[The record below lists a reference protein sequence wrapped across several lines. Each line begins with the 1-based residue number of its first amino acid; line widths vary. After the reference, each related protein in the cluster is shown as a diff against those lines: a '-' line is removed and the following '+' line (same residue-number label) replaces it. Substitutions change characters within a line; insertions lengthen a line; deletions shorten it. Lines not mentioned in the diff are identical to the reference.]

1 MLPFAHMT
9 EVLEP
14 PPAPEDAAVLAA
26 LRAGDERAFTAL
38 VEKYHGSMVRLAT
51 TYVPSYAVAE
61 EVAQEA
67 WLGVLN
73 GIGRFE
79 GRSSLKTWIFRILT
93 NIAKTRGAREQRS
106 QAFSSVFDD
115 LGDDESAVDPDRF
128 AREGNWLLAPSGWGD
143 SPEEKLEGA
152 ECQDLIH
159 ATIESLPPNQ
169 REVIRLR
176 DVLGF
181 TSIEV
186 CNALEVSETNQRV
199 LLHRARSRVRL
210 ALEEYFDVEG
220 GTL

>member
-1 MLPFAHMT
+1 MT

-14 PPAPEDAAVLAA
+14 PPAAEDAAVIAA
-26 LRAGDERAFTAL
+26 LRAGDEAAFTML
-38 VEKYHGSMVRLAT
+38 VERYHASMVRLAT
-51 TYVPSYAVAE
+51 AYVPSHAVAE

-73 GIGRFE
+73 GLGRFE

-115 LGDDESAVDPDRF
+115 AGEDDGGVDVDRF
-128 AREGNWLLAPSGWGD
+128 AREGHWLLAPTGWGD

-152 ECQDLIH
+152 ECQALIH
-159 ATIESLPPNQ
+159 ETIEILAPQQ

-176 DVLGF
+176 DVLGW
-181 TSIEV
+181 TSEEV
-186 CNALEVSETNQRV
+186 CNALEISETNQRV
-199 LLHRARSRVRL
+199 LLHRARSRVRR
-210 ALEEYFDVEG
+210 ALEEYFDSAG
-220 GTL
+220 AH